1 MGSHKEGGI
10 WRFAAK
16 GAPDDDDDD
25 DKPGET
31 GKAGGK
37 PVAEKDD
44 DAPETPEA
52 RFEDRYPQD
61 VRVSDVVGKPLLEG
75 DNTPIGRIR
84 AVVRSPDGKLK
95 LIVPLGGFLGFGG
108 RLVAVPNESVASI
121 GTAII
126 SLDMDRAAYV
136 KAATW
141 TRGPDTILAPETPMR
156 VAITRH

>member
-1 MGSHKEGGI
+1 MGSHEEDGVR
-10 WRFAAK
+10 RFAAK

-25 DKPGET
+25 KPGDT
-31 GKAGGK
+31 DKSDGK
-37 PVAEKDD
+37 PVAETDD
-44 DAPETPEA
+44 DAPETPES

-61 VRVSDVVGKPLLEG
+61 VRVSDLVGKPLLEV

-108 RLVAVPNESVASI
+108 RLVAVPNESVAST

-126 SLDMDRAAYV
+126 SLDMDHAAYAQ
-136 KAATW
+136 AATW
-141 TRGPDTILAPETPMR
+141 TRGPDTILPSDTPMR
-156 VAITRH
+156 VAIIRH